1 MLKNYLK
8 TALRRFW
15 RQRAFTIINILGLST
30 GLSIA
35 LVMLINVK
43 YQLSIDSFHEKAE
56 DIYAVG
62 MEYILDGKNVSSNS
76 CGGAWGEAI
85 QENYPEVIMKSRMKA
100 VGELLLTTFNESG
113 DIDKKYIESRGAGVD
128 STFFQMF
135 TFPLLKG
142 NTENVLKSPHSMVL
156 SKEFAQK
163 YFANENPIGKSITIN
178 RTYNLIV
185 TGVLEELP
193 QNTQLAFDFYVNM
206 EFLRQLGFSI
216 DNIGGNTYQTFLLFE
231 ERSSLDNINST
242 LKDFL
247 YAKFD
252 RDMDYD
258 PYLISVGSMY
268 LYGENLGHI
277 FIKIFSAIA
286 IFILIMACIN
296 FMNLSTATS
305 LQRAKEIAVRKIVGA
320 QRRQLIRQLLSE
332 SILLALI
339 SLNIAIVLS
348 EFILELFDKMYGETV
363 PLNLGDYGLWAQFIF
378 LTLITGF
385 LSGSYP
391 AIFLS
396 SFKPVKV
403 LSMHSLKSA
412 GGKFRKILVVF
423 QFTLSILFLT
433 LTINSYRQ
441 NKAILK
447 NKIGIDTDNIVYIP
461 VRGEIT
467 QKYDLIKEE
476 LLQNSNIIN
485 VTSSSQEPTWVTI
498 GEFEWGITPEKNK
511 DLSRVLWVNYDFLD
525 VFKIKLKEGRFYS
538 KDFPGDMEN
547 SIVIN
552 EEIVKAH
559 DIKDPIGKQFYL
571 YEDAY
576 TIIGVVEYFNF
587 FPVEIGGRNLI
598 IKPSST
604 ENGHVYIKYTDETYP
619 YIAEYIESVFEKYNP
634 NYPYEYLFYSD
645 FKSPAEEGIDNLS
658 KQLVFF
664 TFFGVF
670 IAVLGLLGL
679 SAYMVEQKTKEIGI
693 RKAMG
698 ASVQKILSIITWQFL
713 KLILIANIIALPI
726 GFAIHNYVKQFL
738 TVNTTGDSF
747 VFVFVFIFIIILAF
761 LIIYFVTIRAA
772 KANPAQSLRYE

>member
-35 LVMLINVK
+35 LVMIISVK

-56 DIYAVG
+56 SIYAVG

-100 VGELLLTTFNESG
+100 VGELLLTTYNEAG

-128 STFFQMF
+128 STFFRMF

-142 NTENVLKSPHSMVL
+142 NTEDVLTGTYSIVL

-178 RTYNLIV
+178 RIYNLIV

-216 DNIGGNTYQTFLLFE
+216 DNIGGNSYQTFLLLE

-252 RDMDYD
+252 RDMDYN

-348 EFILELFDKMYGETV
+348 EFILELFNKMYGETV
-363 PLNLGDYGLWAQFIF
+363 PLNLGDYGLWTQFI
-378 LTLITGF
+378 LLALITGL

-412 GGKFRKILVVF
+412 GGRFRKILVVF
-423 QFTLSILFLT
+423 QFVLSILFLI

-461 VRGEIT
+461 IRGEIT

-476 LLQNSNIIN
+476 LLQNSNIVDI
-485 VTSSSQEPTWVTI
+485 TSSSQEPTWVTI
-498 GEFEWGITPEKNK
+498 GEFEWGTTPEKNK

-552 EEIVKAH
+552 EEIVKAL
-559 DIKDPIGKQFYL
+559 DIKDPVGKQFYL
-571 YEDAY
+571 YEHSY

-598 IKPSST
+598 IKPSLP
-604 ENGHVYIKYTDETYP
+604 ENGHVYIKYKDETYP

-634 NYPYEYLFYSD
+634 SYPYEYLFYSD

-658 KQLVFF
+658 KQLAFY

-738 TVNTTGDSF
+738 TINTTGDSF

>member
-35 LVMLINVK
+35 LVMIISVK

-56 DIYAVG
+56 NIYAVG

-100 VGELLLTTFNESG
+100 VGELLLTTFNEAG

-142 NTENVLKSPHSMVL
+142 NAENVLKSPHSMIL
-156 SKEFAQK
+156 TKEFAQK

-193 QNTQLAFDFYVNM
+193 QNTQLAFDFYVSM

-252 RDMDYD
+252 RDMDYN

-332 SILLALI
+332 SILLAII

-403 LSMHSLKSA
+403 LSMHSSKSA

-525 VFKIKLKEGRFYS
+525 AFKIKLKEGRFYS

-552 EEIVKAH
+552 EEIVKAL

-598 IKPSST
+598 IKPSLP
-604 ENGHVYIKYTDETYP
+604 ENGHVYIKYKHETYP

-726 GFAIHNYVKQFL
+726 AFAIHNYVKQFL

-747 VFVFVFIFIIILAF
+747 VFVFVFIFIFILAF